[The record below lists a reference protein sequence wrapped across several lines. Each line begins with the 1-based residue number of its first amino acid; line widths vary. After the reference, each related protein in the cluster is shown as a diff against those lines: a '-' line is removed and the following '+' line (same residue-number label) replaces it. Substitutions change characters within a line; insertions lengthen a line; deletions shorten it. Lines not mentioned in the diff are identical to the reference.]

1 MKDKRDKIVA
11 VVGSGSCDEEITD
24 LAEETGRLIA
34 EAGYTLLSGG
44 LGGVMEAASKGAKGA
59 GGLTIGILPGNK
71 SMDANSFIDIPIVT
85 GMGHARNIIVV
96 QSADCIVAIAGEH
109 GTLSEISIAL
119 KIGKPVIGIKTWG
132 QLHGIVEV
140 KTAAEAVDKL
150 KTFI

>member
-1 MKDKRDKIVA
+1 MKDKRQKIIGI
-11 VVGSGSCDEEITD
+11 VGSGICDEKIAA

-71 SMDANSFIDIPIVT
+71 STDANSFIDIPIVT

-96 QSADCIVAIAGEH
+96 HSADCIVAIAGEY

-132 QLHGIVEV
+132 QLHGIIEV
-140 KTAAEAVDKL
+140 KTAAEAVAKL